1 MESSDEDDEL
11 ALLLVLILRRRR
23 QRRLRLRAAR
33 RTTWAKSWN
42 QRRQEAQEQ
51 GATYANLVQ
60 ELDAEDPEMFRKHH
74 CLDDDSFQTVLAMVG
89 PLIQKEETIMRSS
102 ISPDKRLAAT
112 LRFLAT
118 GG

>member
-1 MESSDEDDEL
+1 MESSSDDEDAL

-23 QRRLRLRAAR
+23 QQRRRLRAAR

-51 GATYANLVQ
+51 GAYANLVQ

-118 GG
+118 GR